1 MKQILHIFAKD
12 SRHLWLEILISVGLT
27 AALGATSP
35 HFWSPGATSYSP
47 AGMWGHFSVSA
58 TWLPGFLVVLVPF
71 SWWILVSPLIHEERL
86 VGHRQFW
93 ITRPYE
99 WKRLLAAKMI
109 FIVAFLYSPLSL
121 AQCLVVAR
129 AGFNPLSYLPGLLYD
144 LFLITSLV
152 ILPLVAL
159 ATVTR
164 NFARMTLAILGAGVS
179 ILAIAGLTSIFPG
192 TEIATPF
199 LDSLSIFLV
208 ICGCIMVIVLQ
219 YAARRPTLAWVVLA
233 VTLGVVASLACAAP
247 DQALMRRRYPAGPAP
262 GVVLATDNEAGG
274 GAIVSV
280 ARGPH
285 DVVIN
290 VPMRVSGIAPRSMM
304 ISEALRVTLEAP
316 DGSHWTSFWQPT
328 YDRFLAEK
336 LLPGERIARAAF
348 TMPRS
353 LYEKLRP
360 MPLRVHIT
368 MAFMR
373 ALQGET
379 TTVSLPLDDFQ
390 VPGFGICTPQTGFF
404 YKPYEIGGIVCR
416 APLRQPSLTFVRVS
430 WSYDDCHAPSQER
443 RNVDGEAWVGSLN
456 ILPAEFAIA
465 PIWSDSIGFTNQD
478 PGYRSNEPRHI
489 CPGTPATFTSYQAA
503 GRTQAAFD
511 ISGLVLP
518 ELSRGQIRVMA
529 TP

>member
-12 SRHLWLEILISVGLT
+12 TRHLWLEILISVGLT
-27 AALGATSP
+27 AALVATSP
-35 HFWSPGATSYSP
+35 HFWSQGATSYSP
-47 AGMWGHFSVSA
+47 AGMWGHFSVSD
-58 TWLPGFLVVLVPF
+58 TWLPGLLVVLIPL

-86 VGHRQFW
+86 VGDRQFW

-99 WKRLLAAKMI
+99 WKRLLAAKML
-109 FIVAFLYSPLSL
+109 FIVAFLYSPLFL

-129 AGFNPLSYLPGLLYD
+129 VGFNPLSYLPGLLYD
-144 LFLITSLV
+144 SFLITSLV

-164 NFARMTLAILGAGVS
+164 NFARMTLAILGVGVS
-179 ILAIAGLTSIFPG
+179 ILAMAGLTSIFPG
-192 TEIATPF
+192 TEIASPF
-199 LDSLSIFLV
+199 LDSLTLFLV
-208 ICGCIMVIVLQ
+208 ICGCIAVILLQ
-219 YAARRPTLAWVVLA
+219 YAARRTASSWVVLA
-233 VTLGVVASLACAAP
+233 LTQGLVAALACAAP
-247 DQALMRRRYPAGPAP
+247 DQALMGRRYLAEQAP
-262 GVVLATDNEAGG
+262 GVALATDNEAGG

-290 VPMRVSGIAPRSMM
+290 VPMRVSGIAPGSMM

-316 DGSHWTSFWQPT
+316 DGSHWTSFWQPI
-328 YDRFLAEK
+328 YDRFLADK

-353 LYEKLRP
+353 VYEKLKP
-360 MPLRVHIT
+360 MPLRARIT
-368 MAFMR
+368 LAFVR
-373 ALQGET
+373 ARQGET

-416 APLRQPSLTFVRVS
+416 AALRQPSLTFVRVN

-443 RNVDGEAWVGSLN
+443 RNIDGEAWVGSLN
-456 ILPAEFAIA
+456 RTPSEFAIA
-465 PIWSDSIGFTNQD
+465 PVWSNAIAFTNQE
-478 PGYRSNEPRHI
+478 PGYHVNEPRHI

-503 GRTQAAFD
+503 GRMQAAFD
-511 ISGLVLP
+511 ISGLLLP

>member
-12 SRHLWLEILISVGLT
+12 TRHLWLEILISLALL
-27 AALGATSP
+27 AALVLTGGR
-35 HFWSPGATSYSP
+35 HF
-47 AGMWGHFSVSA
+47 
-58 TWLPGFLVVLVPF
+58 LPGTGYAYGYTVSFSPRGGLGLLPYLLTLF
-71 SWWILVSPLIHEERL
+71 IPLSWWILISPVIHEERL
-86 VGHRQFW
+86 VGDRQFW

-99 WKRLLAAKMI
+99 WKNLLAAK
-109 FIVAFLYSPLSL
+109 ALFLLVYLYLPLFL
-121 AQCLVVAR
+121 AQIGVLAKV
-129 AGFNPLSYLPGLLYD
+129 GFNPFAYLPGLLYD

-159 ATVTR
+159 ATITR
-164 NFARMTLAILGAGVS
+164 NFARMTLAILGVVVS
-179 ILAIAGLTSIFPG
+179 ILGIAALTSMFPG

-208 ICGCIMVIVLQ
+208 ICGCITVIVLQ
-219 YAARRPTLAWVVLA
+219 YAARRPASAWVVLA
-233 VTLGVVASLACAAP
+233 VTLGIVASLACAAP
-247 DQALMRRRYPAGPAP
+247 DQAFMNRRYPAEQAP

-290 VPMRVSGIAPRSMM
+290 VPMRVSGIAPGSMM

-316 DGSHWTSFWQPT
+316 DGTHWTSFWQPI
-328 YDRFLAEK
+328 YDRFLADK

-353 LYEKLRP
+353 LYEKLK
-360 MPLRVHIT
+360 PLPLHAHIT
-368 MAFMR
+368 LAFVR
-373 ALQGET
+373 ARQGET

-404 YKPYEIGGIVCR
+404 YKRYEIGGIVCR
-416 APLRQPSLTFVRVS
+416 AALRQPSLTFVRVN
-430 WSYDDCHAPSQER
+430 WSYDDCHAPSQQR
-443 RNVDGEAWVGSLN
+443 GTIDGEAWVGSLN
-456 ILPAEFAIA
+456 RPPAEFAIA
-465 PIWSDSIGFTNQD
+465 PVWSDGIGFTNQD
-478 PGYRSNEPRHI
+478 AGYRSNEPRHI

-503 GRTQAAFD
+503 GRTQAALD

-518 ELSRGQIRVMA
+518 ELSRGQLTVIDKQ
-529 TP
+529 